1 MLSTGFLPQ
10 LSHFHIATLYT
21 QSAET
26 GRGLGGHSVLNFL
39 VAKIKNKSPT
49 VTRTSDSNVSCV

>member
-39 VAKIKNKSPT
+39 VAKIYKSPT